1 MSDIAVDTSA
11 IVEMMIEGPEAKAV
25 LDTMNAANLAFVTS
39 VARVEAAFVMM
50 GRFGWKRA
58 QFELAWDKL
67 KADARNSLMG
77 PADGDVG
84 LAIDAFDAW
93 GKGRGTAGLNF
104 GDCFSH
110 ALATGRNVPLLFVG
124 DDFARADI
132 ERA

>member
-25 LDTMNAANLAFVTS
+25 LDAMNAANLAFVTS

-58 QFELAWDKL
+58 QFDQAWGKL
-67 KADARNSLMG
+67 GVREISVG
-77 PADGDVG
+77 PAEATG
-84 LAIDAFDAW
+84 AINAFEAW
-93 GKGRGTAGLNF
+93 GKGRATAGLNF

-110 ALATGRNVPLLFVG
+110 A
-124 DDFARADI
+124 
-132 ERA
+132 

>member
-1 MSDIAVDTSA
+1 MSDIAIDTSA

-25 LDTMNAANLAFVTS
+25 LDTMNAANLVLVTS
-39 VARVEAAFVMM
+39 VTRVEAAFVMM

-58 QFELAWDKL
+58 QFDQAWDKL
-67 KADARNSLMG
+67 GVQEIPVG
-77 PADGDVG
+77 PAAAT
-84 LAIDAFDAW
+84 LAINAFEAW

-124 DDFARADI
+124 DDFARTDI
-132 ERA
+132 DRA